1 VIRSGTLSFFC
12 ISFLRPQSA
21 KTKYSKMESTLPPQA
36 KGHLRWLP
44 HHSYDWSSN
53 TMSKLSVT
61 INDATYDV
69 ELDQQQRPDADLTV
83 VVDGETLHV
92 IVPEL
97 TSLDATGWLLIDGRP
112 YEVTVDRNL
121 HWIKS
126 SRGVNR
132 LELRDRE
139 TATARPA
146 SADGRVKAPIPGQ
159 IARLLVALGDTVEVG
174 QSLMILEAMK
184 MENHV
189 RAPRAGKVDQLTVAA
204 GQTVTLH
211 ALLAEIV

>member
-1 VIRSGTLSFFC
+1 
-12 ISFLRPQSA
+12 
-21 KTKYSKMESTLPPQA
+21 
-36 KGHLRWLP
+36 
-44 HHSYDWSSN
+44 
-53 TMSKLSVT
+53 MSKLSVT

-69 ELDQQQRPDADLTV
+69 ELNQRQRPDADLTV

-97 TSLDATGWLLIDGRP
+97 NNPDAPGWLLIDGRP
-112 YEVTVDRNL
+112 YEITVDRNL

-126 SRGVNR
+126 SRGINQ

-139 TATARPA
+139 TSVARPA
-146 SADGRVKAPIPGQ
+146 SADGRIKAPIPGQ
-159 IARLLVALGDTVEVG
+159 IARVLVAVGDSVEVG

-189 RAPRAGKVDQLTVAA
+189 RAARAGKVEQLNVAA

>member
-1 VIRSGTLSFFC
+1 
-12 ISFLRPQSA
+12 
-21 KTKYSKMESTLPPQA
+21 
-36 KGHLRWLP
+36 
-44 HHSYDWSSN
+44 
-53 TMSKLSVT
+53 MSKLSVS
-61 INDATYDV
+61 INGATYDV
-69 ELDQQQRPDADLTV
+69 ELDQQRRPDADLTV
-83 VVDGETLHV
+83 VVDGETLRV

-97 TSLDATGWLLIDGRP
+97 NNPDATGWLLIDGRP

-121 HWIKS
+121 HWINS

-139 TATARPA
+139 TAADRPT
-146 SADGRVKAPIPGQ
+146 SADGRIKAPIPGQ
-159 IARLLVALGDTVEVG
+159 IARVLVAVGDTVEVG

-189 RAPRAGKVDQLTVAA
+189 RAPRAGKVEQLNVVA
-204 GQTVTLH
+204 GQSVALH

>member
-1 VIRSGTLSFFC
+1 
-12 ISFLRPQSA
+12 
-21 KTKYSKMESTLPPQA
+21 
-36 KGHLRWLP
+36 
-44 HHSYDWSSN
+44 
-53 TMSKLSVT
+53 MSKLSVT